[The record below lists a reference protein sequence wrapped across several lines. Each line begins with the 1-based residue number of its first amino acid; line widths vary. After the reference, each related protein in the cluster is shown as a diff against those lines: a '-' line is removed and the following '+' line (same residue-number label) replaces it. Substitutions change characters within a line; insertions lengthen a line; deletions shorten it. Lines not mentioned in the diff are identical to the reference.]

1 MEETLEEFKNRVL
14 KRSTKKQS
22 KIRGSIGVYDIYK
35 HVRKNKWYD
44 IGEPITEHDF
54 YAIIRGVNRLLAKEL
69 INGTT
74 ITFPYRM
81 GCLMLTRNKVGVSF
95 KNNKLKV
102 TYPINW
108 SKTLEL
114 WYHDKEAKRN
124 KTLIRDEV
132 PEVFKVVY
140 NKHNAVYVNK
150 NFYAFA
156 LNRGIK
162 KALKERILHGNLD
175 TLYDGYYTE

>member
-1 MEETLEEFKNRVL
+1 MTETFEEFSNKLL
-14 KRSTKKQS
+14 KRSCRRQS
-22 KIRGSIGVYDIYK
+22 KIRDSIGVYDIYK
-35 HVRKNKWYD
+35 HIRKNKWYD
-44 IGEPITEHDF
+44 IGESVTEHDF

-69 INGTT
+69 INGTI

-95 KNNKLKV
+95 KDNKLKV

-114 WYHDKEAKRN
+114 WYQDKEAKRN

-140 NKHNAVYVNK
+140 NKHNAVYANK

-162 KALKERILHGNLD
+162 KALKERILHGNID